1 MREREKEKEKEKERQ
16 RENKVESVADDA
28 ESMVIVS

>member
-1 MREREKEKEKEKERQ
+1 VREREKEKEKEKERQ